1 MINMENITTIE
12 NYFKQYKN
20 LFPIIMR
27 DYRLLKEFYQISIQ
41 NPELKIYVTQKEEIT
56 TIYIEK
62 SSNYSQNR

>member
-1 MINMENITTIE
+1 MENITTPIE

-27 DYRLLKEFYQISIQ
+27 DYRLLKEFYQLSIQ
-41 NPELKIYVTQKEEIT
+41 NPELQIYVTQKEEIT
-56 TIYIEK
+56 TIYIKK

>member
-1 MINMENITTIE
+1 MINMENITTIK

-27 DYRLLKEFYQISIQ
+27 DYRLLKEFYQLSIQ

-56 TIYIEK
+56 TIHIEK

>member
-1 MINMENITTIE
+1 MENITTIK

-27 DYRLLKEFYQISIQ
+27 DYRLLKEFYQLSIQ

-56 TIYIEK
+56 TIHIEK

>member
-27 DYRLLKEFYQISIQ
+27 DYRLLKEFYQLSIQ

-56 TIYIEK
+56 TIYIKK